1 MYEKNYLL
9 LCNYFF
15 NISLLLYIFRFN
27 NASCGRAIGDILRSN
42 FKGAW
47 HSWEKVD
54 SMCRDELFKEF
65 KVRTNTNCHNILF
78 NFDHFNVAL

>member
-1 MYEKNYLL
+1 MKKNYLL
-9 LCNYFF
+9 LCNYLF

-27 NASCGRAIGDILRSN
+27 NASCGRAIEDILRSN

-54 SMCRDELFKEF
+54 PMCRDELFKEF

-78 NFDHFNVAL
+78 NFDHFNVEL